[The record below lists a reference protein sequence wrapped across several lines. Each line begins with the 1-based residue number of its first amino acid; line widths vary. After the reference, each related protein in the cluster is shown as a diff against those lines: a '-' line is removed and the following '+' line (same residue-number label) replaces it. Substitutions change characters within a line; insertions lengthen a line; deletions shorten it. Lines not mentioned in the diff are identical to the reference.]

1 MTGILKLNCFQ
12 FCYCFR
18 NFARQVANVIM
29 ADEANRATAAAPTQ
43 VPTRHPRGL
52 YTLFFTEMWERF
64 SYYGMRALL
73 VLFMADSVRGGFG
86 LSDKT
91 ATSIYGLYTAAVY
104 LAALPGGWVADR
116 LLGAQRAVWFGGI
129 IIAAGH
135 FSLAIPSVQTFYLG
149 LVLVVVGTGLLKP
162 NVSAIVGQLYPEG
175 GARRDAGFTIFYMG
189 INLGAAIGPM
199 ICSTLG
205 EKVNWHYGF
214 GAAGVGMVLG
224 LIQFRLSARHLG
236 DAGKHPG
243 HPEKASRKHWGLFIA
258 ALAIIGLITLLGL
271 AGMIRINPVAL
282 AESTTYIIV
291 GIAVA
296 YFVCL
301 LLFFDLDPIE
311 KKRVW
316 VIAILFVAAAMFWSG
331 FEQAGSSLNLFA
343 DRFTIRGV
351 ASWLIPAGWF
361 PETGGKFE
369 APAGW
374 FQTFNPVFIITLAPV
389 VAAIWVALARRRVNP
404 SLPAK
409 FALGLLLLG
418 GGFLVMAAAAKLVL
432 TGNKVAPSWLITT
445 YLLHSIGELCLSPVG
460 LSSVTKLAPPRLVG
474 QMMGIWFLATSLGN
488 LIAGLV
494 AGEVSG
500 ESAAQ
505 MPARFLQIVL
515 TTCGTG
521 GALLLFAKPI
531 KKLMSGVQ

>member
-1 MTGILKLNCFQ
+1 
-12 FCYCFR
+12 
-18 NFARQVANVIM
+18 
-29 ADEANRATAAAPTQ
+29 
-43 VPTRHPRGL
+43 
-52 YTLFFTEMWERF
+52 
-64 SYYGMRALL
+64 
-73 VLFMADSVRGGFG
+73 
-86 LSDKT
+86 
-91 ATSIYGLYTAAVY
+91 
-104 LAALPGGWVADR
+104 
-116 LLGAQRAVWFGGI
+116 
-129 IIAAGH
+129 
-135 FSLAIPSVQTFYLG
+135 
-149 LVLVVVGTGLLKP
+149 
-162 NVSAIVGQLYPEG
+162 
-175 GARRDAGFTIFYMG
+175 
-189 INLGAAIGPM
+189 
-199 ICSTLG
+199 
-205 EKVNWHYGF
+205 
-214 GAAGVGMVLG
+214 
-224 LIQFRLSARHLG
+224 
-236 DAGKHPG
+236 
-243 HPEKASRKHWGLFIA
+243 
-258 ALAIIGLITLLGL
+258 
-271 AGMIRINPVAL
+271 
-282 AESTTYIIV
+282 
-291 GIAVA
+291 
-296 YFVCL
+296 
-301 LLFFDLDPIE
+301 
-311 KKRVW
+311 
-316 VIAILFVAAAMFWSG
+316 
-331 FEQAGSSLNLFA
+331 
-343 DRFTIRGV
+343 V

-361 PETGGKFE
+361 PESGGKFE